1 MEFWKK
7 YRFMMFL
14 MLVMVVAAGRYMT
27 GIIHVTN
34 NVNGKELPIYSVE
47 TEKKQ
52 VSLTFDA
59 AWGNED
65 TDTILDILKKHNLH
79 VTFFMTGG
87 WMEKYPEDVKK
98 IYEAGHDVGNH
109 SETHRNM
116 SQLSVKE
123 QKKR

>member
-52 VSLTFDA
+52 VALTFDA
-59 AWGNED
+59 VEGNGD
-65 TDTILDILKKHNLH
+65 TAQILETLKRHDVH
-79 VTFFMTGG
+79 ATFFLTGG
-87 WMEKYPEDVKK
+87 WAAGLACMKK
-98 IYEAGHDVGNH
+98 VQGY
-109 SETHRNM
+109 
-116 SQLSVKE
+116 
-123 QKKR
+123 

>member
-65 TDTILDILKKHNLH
+65 TDTILDILKKHKVDLLRAKN
-79 VTFFMTGG
+79 F
-87 WMEKYPEDVKK
+87 D
-98 IYEAGHDVGNH
+98 
-109 SETHRNM
+109 
-116 SQLSVKE
+116 
-123 QKKR
+123 